1 MGCISDIAFTKSVKA
16 IQTRKG
22 SRDIYAQMEQTDDW
36 QTDITPELA
45 DFVARQRSFFLA
57 TANGDGQP
65 YIQHRGGPPGFL
77 KVLDK
82 KTLAF
87 ADFRGN
93 KQFITQGN
101 LTENSS
107 AFIFLIDYLH
117 RTRFKLWGTAKIV
130 EDQPELLAKLMPSED
145 EYRGRAEQVLVFT
158 LKAWDQNCP
167 QYIPQRDER
176 EYIDKRLEERD
187 QQIEELKKQI
197 RLLKS
202 KGFY

>member
-1 MGCISDIAFTKSVKA
+1 MGYISDIAFTESVKA

-22 SRDIYAQMEQTDDW
+22 SRDIYAQMEQTDAW
-36 QTDITPELA
+36 QTDITPDLA

-101 LTENSS
+101 LTENPR
-107 AFIFLIDYLH
+107 AFIFLIDYFN
-117 RTRFKLWGTAKIV
+117 RIRFKLWGNAKIV
-130 EDQPELLAKLMPSED
+130 EDQPDLLAQLMPSVNQ
-145 EYRGRAEQVLVFT
+145 YRACAEQVLVFT
-158 LKAWDQNCP
+158 VQAWDQNCP
-167 QYIPQRDER
+167 QHIPQRIER
-176 EYIDKRLEERD
+176 EDSERLLVKANRR
-187 QQIEELKKQI
+187 IEELEQQI

-202 KGFY
+202 RKR

>member
-1 MGCISDIAFTKSVKA
+1 MGYISDIAFTESVKA

-22 SRDIYAQMEQTDDW
+22 SRDIYAQMEQTDAW
-36 QTDITPELA
+36 QTDITPDLA

-101 LTENSS
+101 LTENHR
-107 AFIFLIDYLH
+107 AFIFLIDYFN
-117 RTRFKLWGTAKIV
+117 RIRFKLWGNAKIV
-130 EDQPELLAKLMPSED
+130 EDQPDLLAQLMPSVN
-145 EYRGRAEQVLVFT
+145 EYRARAQQVLVFT
-158 LKAWDQNCP
+158 VKAWDQNCP
-167 QYIPQRDER
+167 QHIPQRIER
-176 EYIDKRLEERD
+176 EDSERLLVKANRR
-187 QQIEELKKQI
+187 IEELEQQI

-202 KGFY
+202 RKR